1 MADLR
6 FQLALATV
14 ICLTCSSAAATA
26 LRTGKVTD
34 DSVCDLGPNTSAV
47 IGMKVLIP
55 AGRRPAMETEA
66 YRRMATSFIATKC
79 SQGQMLILQS
89 GSSDVIDSRYLP
101 EVAAS
106 ACVVADI
113 RRAQTTSVNE
123 IDGQEV
129 HGFDLRCTITK
140 LDKLKAE
147 VEERERTSPTDDFLL
162 KLQQQAAADAGQRVG
177 TPSAQAPTKKECG
190 KMNLGSILM
199 GGACKDQPV
208 IKP

>member
-1 MADLR
+1 MANPP
-6 FQLALATV
+6 FQLALATI

-55 AGRRPAMETEA
+55 TGRRPAMETEA
-66 YRRMATSFIATKC
+66 YRRMATNFIATKC

-89 GSSDVIDSRYLP
+89 GSSDLIDSRYLP

-113 RRAQTTSVNE
+113 RRTSSVNE

-177 TPSAQAPTKKECG
+177 TPSAQPPTRKDCG
-190 KMNLGSILM
+190 KMNLASILM